1 MARTKK
7 SFPPELLEE
16 LRVMPVVAALDAL
29 GLYWKHDPDFVP
41 VKDKSTVRLNVAL
54 GGGGVELLAKSRKV
68 ERQEG
73 RKGRGHPAGPR
84 GGRAL
89 QAAADSDERLI
100 TPCIIIRIRVILL
113 LFLPSQQESPTMSQ
127 IPAEIRDRITAVA
140 NELFEDA
147 GREAFPT
154 VDAVRRA
161 ARADM
166 NTTSAVMREWRRA
179 QTAQAVPVAVA
190 VPETITQANA
200 VALAALWQQAQEL
213 ANESLQA
220 AQAAWETERVELDAM
235 RAELADAYESQAT
248 ELDEVR
254 AGLERANA
262 ATDQVHAELATTRAE
277 LSQAVMRAER
287 AEAKAD
293 EIERR
298 ANDLRAELDR
308 AHADA
313 DQARAT
319 LAEQQKTSDKYFVEL
334 GKARDEAAQV
344 SAKNRQLDADL
355 AGAVARQ
362 KDVTRELEA
371 GRAELLEAK
380 QQASELREEVARL
393 NGATATYKEMLERF
407 EVAAKAAT
415 RARKQPKAEG

>member
-1 MARTKK
+1 
-7 SFPPELLEE
+7 
-16 LRVMPVVAALDAL
+16 
-29 GLYWKHDPDFVP
+29 
-41 VKDKSTVRLNVAL
+41 
-54 GGGGVELLAKSRKV
+54 
-68 ERQEG
+68 G

-113 LFLPSQQESPTMSQ
+113 FLPRQQECPTMSQ
-127 IPAEIRDRITAVA
+127 TPAEIRDRITAVA
-140 NELFEDA
+140 DEQSEDA
-147 GREAFPT
+147 GRAACPT

-287 AEAKAD
+287 AE
-293 EIERR
+293 
-298 ANDLRAELDR
+298 
-308 AHADA
+308 
-313 DQARAT
+313 
-319 LAEQQKTSDKYFVEL
+319 
-334 GKARDEAAQV
+334 
-344 SAKNRQLDADL
+344 
-355 AGAVARQ
+355 
-362 KDVTRELEA
+362 
-371 GRAELLEAK
+371 
-380 QQASELREEVARL
+380 
-393 NGATATYKEMLERF
+393 
-407 EVAAKAAT
+407 
-415 RARKQPKAEG
+415 

>member
-1 MARTKK
+1 
-7 SFPPELLEE
+7 
-16 LRVMPVVAALDAL
+16 
-29 GLYWKHDPDFVP
+29 
-41 VKDKSTVRLNVAL
+41 
-54 GGGGVELLAKSRKV
+54 
-68 ERQEG
+68 
-73 RKGRGHPAGPR
+73 
-84 GGRAL
+84 
-89 QAAADSDERLI
+89 
-100 TPCIIIRIRVILL
+100 
-113 LFLPSQQESPTMSQ
+113 MSQ

-407 EVAAKAAT
+407 VVAAKAAT

>member
-1 MARTKK
+1 
-7 SFPPELLEE
+7 
-16 LRVMPVVAALDAL
+16 
-29 GLYWKHDPDFVP
+29 
-41 VKDKSTVRLNVAL
+41 
-54 GGGGVELLAKSRKV
+54 
-68 ERQEG
+68 
-73 RKGRGHPAGPR
+73 
-84 GGRAL
+84 
-89 QAAADSDERLI
+89 
-100 TPCIIIRIRVILL
+100 
-113 LFLPSQQESPTMSQ
+113 MSQ
-127 IPAEIRDRITAVA
+127 IPAEIRDRITTVA

-179 QTAQAVPVAVA
+179 QTAQAAPVAVA

-220 AQAAWETERVELDAM
+220 AQAAWEAERAELDAM

-254 AGLERANA
+254 ADLERANA
-262 ATDQVHAELATTRAE
+262 ATDQVHAELATTRSE

-298 ANDLRAELDR
+298 ASDLRAELDR

-319 LAEQQKTSDKYFVEL
+319 LAEQQKTSDKYFAEL
-334 GKARDEAAQV
+334 GKARDEATQV

-371 GRAELLEAK
+371 GRAELLESK

>member
-1 MARTKK
+1 
-7 SFPPELLEE
+7 
-16 LRVMPVVAALDAL
+16 
-29 GLYWKHDPDFVP
+29 
-41 VKDKSTVRLNVAL
+41 
-54 GGGGVELLAKSRKV
+54 
-68 ERQEG
+68 
-73 RKGRGHPAGPR
+73 
-84 GGRAL
+84 
-89 QAAADSDERLI
+89 
-100 TPCIIIRIRVILL
+100 
-113 LFLPSQQESPTMSQ
+113 MSQ

-179 QTAQAVPVAVA
+179 QTAQAAPVAVA

-220 AQAAWETERVELDAM
+220 AQAAWEAERAELDAM

-254 AGLERANA
+254 ADLERANA

-287 AEAKAD
+287 AETKAD

-298 ANDLRAELDR
+298 ASDLRAELDR

-319 LAEQQKTSDKYFVEL
+319 LAEQQKTSDKYFAEL

-380 QQASELREEVARL
+380 RQASELREEVARL